1 MYYIDPEILKTIEKY
16 HPDRVYPMYSS
27 LELRQ
32 ALLEL
37 EKGQLLAVVSLE
49 LSNPTTPWVR
59 NTPDP
64 DRTQVEYPYLILC
77 EISGEFE
84 PGTKVNSLE
93 AQLSRELFYNDEVV
107 MGKGED
113 DSLYFHNRPKKS
125 LLVYSGEVVLVRK
138 PNSRSRTPLMTLDG
152 TPCNSIQDYLKKF
165 GLEDTY
171 INRGRVMDW
180 IKATS
185 SGVEVET
192 MQSTC
197 TFCLAD
203 FTGYEWKTTKRNN
216 RYAAFLHS
224 KVGVIYGVKDMAKK
238 VSGLTREQAKQVY
251 QKFELPLPSTIYHQI
266 PKSAKV
272 PVPKKPKKRPKRNP
286 EVGKNHT
293 EEQNLSFLV
302 QKYDLKKA
310 KRGVI
315 MTMESGDDMV
325 WKTPEE
331 LLAQLRLCGE
341 DITTTQVHELWD
353 TIRGGT
359 GNE

>member
-16 HPDRVYPMYSS
+16 NPDRVYPMYSS

-37 EKGQLLAVVSLE
+37 ERGQLLAVVSLE
-49 LSNPTTPWVR
+49 LSNSKTPWVR
-59 NTPDP
+59 DTPDSG
-64 DRTQVEYPYLILC
+64 RTLVEYPYLILC
-77 EISGEFE
+77 EVSGEFE

-113 DSLYFHNRPKKS
+113 DSLYFHNRPKES
-125 LLVYSGEVVLVRK
+125 LLVYSGEVVLVKK
-138 PNSRSRTPLMTLDG
+138 PTSRSRTPLMTLDG

-180 IKATS
+180 IKATI

-197 TFCLAD
+197 TFFLDD

-238 VSGLTREQAKQVY
+238 ISGLTREQAKLVY

-266 PKSAKV
+266 PKSSTRSTT
-272 PVPKKPKKRPKRNP
+272 KKDQKRPKRKAS
-286 EVGKNHT
+286 VGKFHPQ
-293 EEQNLSFLV
+293 EQNLSFLV

-310 KRGVI
+310 KKGVI
-315 MTMESGDDMV
+315 MTMQTGDDMV

-331 LLAQLRLCGE
+331 LLAQLRSCGE
-341 DITTTQVHELWD
+341 E
-353 TIRGGT
+353 
-359 GNE
+359 